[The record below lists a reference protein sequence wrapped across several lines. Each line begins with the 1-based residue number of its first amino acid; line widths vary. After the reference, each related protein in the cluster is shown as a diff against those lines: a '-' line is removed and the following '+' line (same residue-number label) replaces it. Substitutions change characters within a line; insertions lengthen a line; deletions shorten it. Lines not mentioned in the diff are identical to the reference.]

1 MRSRAFLGSSF
12 FLFFVALSGVFHESE
27 IVAVFGLAGL
37 FRVCELMSVLVGGLF
52 FFLAEGRFGQRA
64 RSVCT

>member
-1 MRSRAFLGSSF
+1 MSSF
-12 FLFFVALSGVFHESE
+12 FCFFALSGVFHESE

-52 FFLAEGRFGQRA
+52 FCLAEGRFGQRA